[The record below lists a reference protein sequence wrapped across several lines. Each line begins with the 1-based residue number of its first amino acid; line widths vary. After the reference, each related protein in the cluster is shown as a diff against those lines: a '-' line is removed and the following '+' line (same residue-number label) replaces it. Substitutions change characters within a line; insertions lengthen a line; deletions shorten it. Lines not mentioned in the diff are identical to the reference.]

1 MGALKINYTI
11 QMAPLI
17 YISLLILELFFLAG
31 VTIYLAFLIYSSM
44 MGSPYVPT
52 TAKQTES
59 LLALIKPKR
68 KTKILE
74 LGCGDGRFLRIAAKK
89 YHCVG
94 LGIDINPV
102 VLLKARIL
110 SNVNKLKNVKFE
122 NRNIFKQSFVGYV
135 LLYLFLM
142 PKLLGQLAPQLK
154 KEMMPSTLVISHG
167 FKIPTCDR
175 YITRVVQSHPF
186 DSYFYRFPKPKR

>member
-1 MGALKINYTI
+1 MNYTI
-11 QMAPLI
+11 RMGPVI

-31 VTIYLAFLIYSSM
+31 VTIYLGFLIYSSV

-52 TAKQTES
+52 TNKQTAS

-68 KTKILE
+68 KTNILE
-74 LGCGDGRFLRIAAKK
+74 LGCGDGRFLRLAAKK
-89 YHCVG
+89 YHCEG

-102 VLLKARIL
+102 VLLKARVL
-110 SNVNKLKNVKFE
+110 THFQKLKKIRFE
-122 NRNIFKQSFVGYV
+122 NRNIFKQSFAGYD

-142 PKLLGQLAPQLK
+142 PKLLGKLAPQLK
-154 KEMMPSTLVISHG
+154 KEMKPSTLVISHG
-167 FKIPTCDR
+167 FKIPSCDK

-186 DSYFYRFPKPKR
+186 DSYFYRFPKPKRG

>member
-1 MGALKINYTI
+1 MGAKMNYTI
-11 QMAPLI
+11 RMGPAI
-17 YISLLILELFFLAG
+17 YISLLILELFFLAC
-31 VTIYLAFLIYSSM
+31 VTIYLAFLIYSSL

-52 TAKQTES
+52 TTKQTKA

-89 YHCVG
+89 YHCTG

-102 VLLKARIL
+102 VLLKANIL
-110 SNVNKLKNVKFE
+110 SDFHKLKNVKFE
-122 NRNIFKQSFVGYV
+122 NRNISKQPLVGYD

-154 KEMMPSTLVISHG
+154 KDMKPSTLVISHG
-167 FKIPTCDR
+167 FKIPTCDK

-186 DSYFYRFPKPKR
+186 DSYFYRFPKTKR